1 MAKEIILYNLRDDVT
16 DEDYKKWCDE
26 YKGPTLL
33 RLDSV
38 KSFTLVSQL
47 GGVKGNG
54 MESIPPEE
62 TKPPFKYV
70 GILDSTSLE
79 DWNKD
84 RNSKIFK
91 EEFLKWVDIFGL
103 KGWRFHFVCSDL
115 EDERGRVTYGTVD
128 RVATVVLNKNWKEPK
143 GIDITE
149 KDIRECAFH
158 ECCEIWFARIRDIAK
173 QRFGLL
179 EEDID
184 EEVHNLIRTLE
195 NILWEKY

>member
-38 KSFTLVSQL
+38 KHFTLVSLL

-54 MESIPPEE
+54 QESIPPEE

-79 DWNKD
+79 EWNQD
-84 RNSKIFK
+84 RNSKTFK
-91 EEFLKWVDIFGL
+91 EDFFPQWFSKWVADFYVLAGMEVFE
-103 KGWRFHFVCSDL
+103 GTSD
-115 EDERGRVTYGTVD
+115 
-128 RVATVVLNKNWKEPK
+128 
-143 GIDITE
+143 
-149 KDIRECAFH
+149 
-158 ECCEIWFARIRDIAK
+158 
-173 QRFGLL
+173 
-179 EEDID
+179 
-184 EEVHNLIRTLE
+184 
-195 NILWEKY
+195 